1 MSQGTQHYCYNFLIN
16 ITEGRKRFSVH
27 VNSRNAGHTFFL
39 TLELLDT
46 IDMQMVIV
54 NIQDSSISP
63 IYLIKNFRDQFLW
76 EHQIETLL

>member
-1 MSQGTQHYCYNFLIN
+1 M
-16 ITEGRKRFSVH
+16 
-27 VNSRNAGHTFFL
+27 
-39 TLELLDT
+39 LELLDT